1 MAAMAV
7 MAWFMNTIG
16 TVAEIVHGNFRGD
29 NGEPYHVVV
38 KAKIQALQAQWKVI
52 TTNMFSYLNR
62 IADERIRNHWNN
74 VRHRNYLPIWND
86 YFAHGNYGNGRLS
99 HEDMIVALRMDCID
113 AYREDGFTF
122 IPRANVIYWDSEYFQ
137 HRAAIANGHLAEWEG
152 QLTTFNLR
160 GNPRPLRFTFYR
172 YDIIRAIRPE
182 ILFYLEDRYEIIPPH
197 GWNANS
203 V

>member
-1 MAAMAV
+1 
-7 MAWFMNTIG
+7 
-16 TVAEIVHGNFRGD
+16 
-29 NGEPYHVVV
+29 
-38 KAKIQALQAQWKVI
+38 
-52 TTNMFSYLNR
+52 
-62 IADERIRNHWNN
+62 
-74 VRHRNYLPIWND
+74 
-86 YFAHGNYGNGRLS
+86 
-99 HEDMIVALRMDCID
+99 MIVALRMDCID

-122 IPRANVIYWDSEYFQ
+122 IPRDNVVYWDSVYFQ
-137 HRAAIANGHLAEWEG
+137 HRAAIANGHLTEWEG

-182 ILFYLEDRYEIIPPH
+182 ILFYLEDRYEIIPPQ